1 MENFMYAAR
10 EVLYYAVAISG
21 AASLTAI
28 LAYILYL
35 IERPSR
41 KRSRRRI

>member
-21 AASLTAI
+21 ATSLVAA
-28 LAYILYL
+28 LAYTIHR
-35 IERPSR
+35 IENPR
-41 KRSRRRI
+41 KRSSRGI